1 MSSVVFTLVTHW
13 IRRGCWFD
21 EALRTQAVLLEAGFL
36 NIFAPERCL
45 YGPGELETEVSGS
58 SSRFV
63 VGFLCNR
70 ASVVSV
76 FPCEEGCCVDELWRL
91 DNALRSRFGKTEQRH
106 RGHFTFKHSHWSMHS
121 TWKLWAQ
128 ALQLAQRHQMQL
140 KQRKDSDRPLYQVLE
155 ELLLEQCSEPHTH
168 TLLKLVLKTS
178 RERKGYEEAREEERN
193 YAISQRT
200 SVTWSPRKPH
210 WFSVSHG
217 SHYTL
222 HLKRNKTN
230 SRNKEEE
237 QILCHAVLAANH
249 FMCMGVSKELK
260 KKPKSS
266 TTSTGDL
273 GIGLEQLQ
281 LMSKVKNIASLQ
293 LYGEE
298 QASGSSQCQYE

>member
-1 MSSVVFTLVTHW
+1 MANNHQLLQTFVHSSPGEKIPSSLRKLLSRTNEASLSAVISRLEHERQGLTDGGGERWRRTVVENGG
-13 IRRGCWFD
+13 IRR
-21 EALRTQAVLLEAGFL
+21 RISAGA
-36 NIFAPERCL
+36 IRKPKRCL

-140 KQRKDSDRPLYQVLE
+140 KQRKDSDRPLYQ
-155 ELLLEQCSEPHTH
+155 
-168 TLLKLVLKTS
+168 
-178 RERKGYEEAREEERN
+178 
-193 YAISQRT
+193 
-200 SVTWSPRKPH
+200 
-210 WFSVSHG
+210 
-217 SHYTL
+217 
-222 HLKRNKTN
+222 
-230 SRNKEEE
+230 
-237 QILCHAVLAANH
+237 
-249 FMCMGVSKELK
+249 
-260 KKPKSS
+260 
-266 TTSTGDL
+266 
-273 GIGLEQLQ
+273 LQ

>member
-1 MSSVVFTLVTHW
+1 MANNHQLLQTFVHSSPGEKIPSSLRKLLSRTNEASLSAVISRLEHERQGLTDGGGERWRRTVVENGG
-13 IRRGCWFD
+13 IRRRISAG
-21 EALRTQAVLLEAGFL
+21 AIRKPSKRGGLEICG
-36 NIFAPERCL
+36 IRSKEKTIGPAPERCL

-91 DNALRSRFGKTEQRH
+91 DNALRSR
-106 RGHFTFKHSHWSMHS
+106 
-121 TWKLWAQ
+121 
-128 ALQLAQRHQMQL
+128 
-140 KQRKDSDRPLYQVLE
+140 
-155 ELLLEQCSEPHTH
+155 
-168 TLLKLVLKTS
+168 
-178 RERKGYEEAREEERN
+178 YEEAREEERN

-249 FMCMGVSKELK
+249 FMCMGVSKVILANFGAFTLQELK